1 MNENFEA
8 VTTAPQNAYVYL
20 FKNCTSLIDA
30 SQLKL
35 ASTTTSQNSYG
46 YMFYGCSNMT
56 KGPEI
61 CAKTLGNFSQ
71 ERMFQNC
78 SVMNE
83 LKVHYTGSF
92 GSGIFTDWV
101 KGVQTTSGTF
111 YYNGSYTGRGTN
123 AIPTN
128 WTITTFSA

>member
-1 MNENFEA
+1 MR
-8 VTTAPQNAYVYL
+8 L
-20 FKNCTSLIDA
+20 FTGNTSIIDA
-30 SQLKL
+30 SKLKL
-35 ASTTTSQNSYG
+35 ASTTTSPNAYG

-61 CAKTLGNFSQ
+61 YATTLGNYSQ

-83 LKVHYTGSF
+83 VKVHYTGNF
-92 GSGIFTDWV
+92 ADPRFTDWMRE
-101 KGVQTTSGTF
+101 VQTTSGTF

-128 WTITTFSA
+128 WTITTFST